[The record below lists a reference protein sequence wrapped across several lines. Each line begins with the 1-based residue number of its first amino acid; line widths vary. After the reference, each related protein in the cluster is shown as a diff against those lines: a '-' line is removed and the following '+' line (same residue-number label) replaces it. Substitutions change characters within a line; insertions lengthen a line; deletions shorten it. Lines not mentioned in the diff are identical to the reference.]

1 MSAPA
6 TEPKPVN
13 VLEVAQR
20 VLGSPTGMEQTTEI
34 ELVALAAFVLQAN
47 ELPIEWPKWPLYGSA
62 IKASV
67 AASVA
72 VLLQADARLQ
82 KVNAAARD
90 ALPPTDDLTE
100 ALGMAAM
107 QFEAAFNALKTR
119 FNQEFPSDG
128 NR

>member
-6 TEPKPVN
+6 QEPVPVN
-13 VLEVAQR
+13 VLAVAQR
-20 VLGSPTGMEQTTEI
+20 VLGSPTGMEQTTEL
-34 ELVALAAFVLQAN
+34 ELVALAAFVVQAN
-47 ELPIEWPKWPLYGSA
+47 ELPIEWPNWPLYGRA
-62 IKASV
+62 TKASL
-67 AASVA
+67 AAA
-72 VLLQADARLQ
+72 IAALLKADARLASAN
-82 KVNAAARD
+82 VAARD

-119 FNQEFPSDG
+119 FNQEFPTNG